1 MKKNVVRGKAN
12 RRRITFIV
20 FAVHRHRSNDGLNV
34 GKNENVL
41 ISFLKVI
48 YSHLTNKI
56 YKIYIYRKIVQIFIE
71 KYLKKNKLLYIE
83 KIDTYIYIYNCNNI
97 KCFIYIYI

>member
-20 FAVHRHRSNDGLNV
+20 FAVHRHRSNDGLNF

-48 YSHLTNKI
+48 YSYLTHKI
-56 YKIYIYRKIVQIFIE
+56 YMYRKNVQIFIE

-83 KIDTYIYIYNCNNI
+83 KIDTGIIYIYIYMI
-97 KCFIYIYI
+97 IYIYI